1 MFTCSSWYRLLPSSP
16 APVSNT
22 MAVASS
28 NTTSLEPSLRHAVPA
43 EPRLPSARPSRISRT
58 AATES
63 HNGENV
69 LVVHCPAVATRYG
82 AGIGPVVGGVARPQ
96 GLRLTEQGA

>member
-1 MFTCSSWYRLLPSSP
+1 MRVDYHYAIMHDTFVLVDGATVEIGRF
-16 APVSNT
+16 NF
-22 MAVASS
+22 
-28 NTTSLEPSLRHAVPA
+28 
-43 EPRLPSARPSRISRT
+43 T